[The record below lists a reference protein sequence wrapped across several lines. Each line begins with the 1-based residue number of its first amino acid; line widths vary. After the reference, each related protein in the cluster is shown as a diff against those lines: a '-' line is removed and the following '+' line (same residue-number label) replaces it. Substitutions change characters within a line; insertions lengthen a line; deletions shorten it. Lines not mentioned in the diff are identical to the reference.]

1 MPEVERPDAGWR
13 FLPEVRPALAT
24 ERLFSAAAA
33 HRADRALD
41 IRLLARPELRRK
53 AIAADLWG
61 APSLFGPVWSGHPFT
76 GPGLFRHIQLT
87 EPQITRELAAW
98 LNRPDE
104 CGGSRAIPF
113 LTAMLAIPPY
123 GASCDDWGDFITR
136 ADAVVEAEKDP
147 SVTGRRRARRASRRN
162 GALDLFVTLVRGK
175 ERRHV
180 VVEAKCE
187 APLGPGQLERYL
199 RATRGLPDTRYI
211 LLSPV
216 RLRALETNPVWTW
229 CGWRGLLARW
239 ERLIAIAGDDDPV
252 FRQFRF
258 ELFRRFL

>member
-1 MPEVERPDAGWR
+1 MPAIQRPDDVWR
-13 FLPEVRPALAT
+13 FLPEVRPALVT
-24 ERLFSAAAA
+24 ERLVSAAAA
-33 HRADRALD
+33 HRADRALE
-41 IRLLARPELRRK
+41 IRLLARPQIRREV
-53 AIAADLWG
+53 IAADLWG

-76 GPGLFRHIQLT
+76 GPGLFQHIQLT

-98 LNRPDE
+98 LNRPDA
-104 CGGSRAIPF
+104 CGGSRVIPF
-113 LTAMLAIPPY
+113 LTAMLAAPPS
-123 GASCDDWGDFITR
+123 GATCDDWGDFIAR

-147 SVTGRRRARRASRRN
+147 SVTGRRRPRRASRRN
-162 GALDLFVTLVRGK
+162 GALDLFVTLVHGQ

-187 APLGPGQLERYL
+187 APPGPDQLARYL
-199 RATRGLPDTRYI
+199 KATRGLSDTRYI

-216 RLRALETNPVWTW
+216 RLRALKRYPAWTW
-229 CGWRGLLARW
+229 CGWRGLLTRW
-239 ERLIAIAGDDDPV
+239 EGLIASAGDDDPV